1 MQDTM
6 DIRKWL
12 DEIVQPETQREP
24 VRHQRPVESTKRKR
38 RCKSDSS
45 ILDPR
50 PPASPPHESVDD
62 SAGKAFRA
70 MCSDSSSSS
79 RYARKPRRKTRPE
92 RYEPAPHAR
101 RNPKDESKTTR
112 RKPRRKKG
120 EKLPAVIRTLEA
132 KNVSKD
138 RLTVR
143 HPCGYPN
150 VLHGVDY

>member
-101 RNPKDESKTTR
+101 RDPKDESKTTR